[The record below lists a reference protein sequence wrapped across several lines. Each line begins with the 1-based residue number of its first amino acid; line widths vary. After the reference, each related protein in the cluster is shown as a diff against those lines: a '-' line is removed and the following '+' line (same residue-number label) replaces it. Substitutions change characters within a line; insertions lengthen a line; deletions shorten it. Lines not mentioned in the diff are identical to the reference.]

1 MEEEEGILILDDPFG
16 EDEEDWSNLVNQS
29 VDNSKQEEYYP
40 EIDDPTTDFD
50 KSMHS
55 IGTIDQG
62 NFDSCGVWAL
72 SDAITR
78 VFSVYYNFISPDKR
92 HIVWKENDI
101 NNCKRY
107 NRQTPSYKYCIIY
120 NFFQLFI
127 RKKAGTCGIKH
138 DKMLEMIQLINHD
151 FLGNQHDMNSNI
163 KSLGSESE
171 THLKRFRKERHQ
183 THTRMKKF
191 TNEDTDFQRFV
202 KQNKT
207 QSSRNTNKSN
217 KLNEL
222 RNDPQEKLQN
232 TKSQSQVEAHEIYK
246 QYKKL
251 SLRKSEFEATANDSH
266 LQDLSSIFKILINQH
281 IILKTTN
288 VNDNLR
294 SAIQLINKNGYYGVI
309 NIWYQYSWGVL
320 FAQLSKNVDI
330 NRDIFENLRNS
341 NNVPIDQESP
351 GHIMVVKRIRYNGT
365 EYEYLIKNSWGA
377 GWGYNGEMWI
387 PKSCLPVNFKI
398 DVIYLDRGP
407 EAAAAAASHDGFH
420 FGGKIKSKKT
430 KKSMKKH
437 KKTMKKY
444 KKSKTKKRRK

>member
-1 MEEEEGILILDDPFG
+1 MEEEEEGILILDDPFG

-29 VDNSKQEEYYP
+29 VDNSKQEYYP

-55 IGTIDQG
+55 IGTTDQG
-62 NFDSCGVWAL
+62 DFDSCGVWAL

-107 NRQTPSYKYCIIY
+107 NRHTPGYKYCIIY

-151 FLGNQHDMNSNI
+151 LFVNEHDMNSNI
-163 KSLGSESE
+163 RSLGSES
-171 THLKRFRKERHQ
+171 LKRFRKERHQ

-217 KLNEL
+217 KLNKL
-222 RNDPQEKLQN
+222 RNDSQEKLQN
-232 TKSQSQVEAHEIYK
+232 TKSHSQVEAHEIYK

-251 SLRKSEFEATANDSH
+251 SLRKSEVEATANKSH
-266 LQDLSSIFKILINQH
+266 VEDLSSIFEILIDQH
-281 IILKTTN
+281 IILKTIN

-330 NRDIFENLRNS
+330 NRGIFENLRNS

-351 GHIMVVKRIRYNGT
+351 GHIMVVKRIRYNRDT
-365 EYEYLIKNSWGA
+365 KEYEYLIKNSWGA
-377 GWGYNGEMWI
+377 GWGDNGEMWI
-387 PKSCLPVNFKI
+387 PESCLPVNFKI
-398 DVIYLDRGP
+398 DVIYLDIDQP
-407 EAAAAAASHDGFH
+407 AAPAVAASVDGF

-430 KKSMKKH
+430 KKSMKKS
-437 KKTMKKY
+437 KI
-444 KKSKTKKRRK
+444 SKTKKRR